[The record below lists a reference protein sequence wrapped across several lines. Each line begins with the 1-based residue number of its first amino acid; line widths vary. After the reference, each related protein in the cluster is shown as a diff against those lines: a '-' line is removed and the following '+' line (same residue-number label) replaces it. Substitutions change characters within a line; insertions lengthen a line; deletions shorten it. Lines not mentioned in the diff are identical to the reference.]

1 MDAEAVILTVRDY
14 GRGIPHEIVRQ
25 FREHG
30 SGVGVGLSG
39 MRERMNELGGS
50 LEIVS
55 DHGETTV
62 SAKLAWDDDT
72 HHHLSDA
79 SLHAVIASPA
89 REAEVRKL
97 VDDAGRHCPVCQA
110 ISGSVALHVT
120 ADVIPV

>member
-39 MRERMNELGGS
+39 MRERMNELGGR

-62 SAKLAWDDDT
+62 SAKLPLSKPEVKQV
-72 HHHLSDA
+72 HLT
-79 SLHAVIASPA
+79 
-89 REAEVRKL
+89 
-97 VDDAGRHCPVCQA
+97 
-110 ISGSVALHVT
+110 SVA
-120 ADVIPV
+120 